1 MSTGLKPIHLND
13 VASALEH
20 GGDPFHREHFTLEHC
35 ADVFGQLATLLK
47 AIQEKSAEHSDAARL
62 AALGWAVA
70 NDMDNCAGSTLEQV
84 QEGGVRQ

>member
-13 VASALEH
+13 VASA
-20 GGDPFHREHFTLEHC
+20 LEHC

-70 NDMDNCAGSTLEQV
+70 NDMDNFAGSTMEQV
-84 QEGGVRQ
+84 QKGGVRQ

>member
-13 VASALEH
+13 VASA
-20 GGDPFHREHFTLEHC
+20 LEHC

-47 AIQEKSAEHSDAARL
+47 AIQEKSAEHSDATHL
-62 AALGWAVA
+62 TALGWAVA
-70 NDMDNCAGSTLEQV
+70 NDMDNFAGSTMEQV